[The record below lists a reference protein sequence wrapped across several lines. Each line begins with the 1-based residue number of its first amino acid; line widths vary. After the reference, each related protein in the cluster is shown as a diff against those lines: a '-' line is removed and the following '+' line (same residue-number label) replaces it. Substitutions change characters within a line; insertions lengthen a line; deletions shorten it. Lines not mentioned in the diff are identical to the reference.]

1 MYRLKNNYLESVKWL
16 DLLNQNKIVPGL
28 DRIRKLM
35 KVLKNPQDDIKVIV
49 VGGTNAKGSTC
60 FNLNYNLS
68 EAGFKVGCFT
78 SPHLHSVRER
88 IRIGNDL
95 IPVEEFSKILAEIKD
110 ICIQKRIEITYFEAL
125 TAVAYY
131 YFSKNNVD
139 YAIMEIGL
147 GGEWDAVNIANPI
160 IAILTTLGI
169 DHVNY
174 LGDNKKDIAITK
186 AKIVRK
192 KSDVITGWPKEYHQ
206 YIPECKS
213 INYGENLNQW
223 LKAAMK
229 LLKLK
234 SNITLKRI
242 PGRMETYENFTLD
255 TAHNPQ
261 AIKYLF
267 SKSANYECIVLGI
280 MKDKDIEEMVDGLP
294 EGSEILACNLNT
306 ERTSS
311 SKELK
316 KICDTKGRKC
326 KAFGS
331 VKDAINYCGKKD
343 TLIVGS
349 FYTVSEA
356 REHLRMD
363 GYSEL

>member
-1 MYRLKNNYLESVKWL
+1 MYRLKNNYVKSVEWL
-16 DLLNQNKIVPGL
+16 NFLNQNKIIPGL
-28 DRIRKLM
+28 DRIKKLM
-35 KVLKNPQDDIKVIV
+35 IELNNPQNDIKIIV

-68 EAGFKVGCFT
+68 ETGFKVGCFT

-95 IPVEEFSKILAEIKD
+95 ISVEEFSKILTEIKN
-110 ICIQKRIEITYFEAL
+110 ICTLKTIEITYFEAL

-131 YFSKNNVD
+131 YFSKNKVD

-169 DHVNY
+169 DHVDY

-186 AKIVRK
+186 AKIVREK
-192 KSDVITGWPKEYHQ
+192 CDVITGWPRKYHQ
-206 YIPECKS
+206 YIPKCKS

-223 LKAAMK
+223 LKATIE
-229 LLKLK
+229 LL
-234 SNITLKRI
+234 NIECNIKVRKI
-242 PGRMETYENFTLD
+242 PGRMETHKNFTLD

-267 SKSANYECIVLGI
+267 SKGIDYEYIVLGV
-280 MKDKDIEEMVDGLP
+280 MKDKDIEKMIDKIP
-294 EGSEILACNLNT
+294 EGTELLTCTLNT
-306 ERTSS
+306 ERSIS
-311 SKELK
+311 SKKLK
-316 KICDTKGRKC
+316 QICDKKGRKC
-326 KAFGS
+326 KAFDS
-331 VKDAINYCGKKD
+331 VADAVVYCNGKE

-356 REHLRMD
+356 REYLRMD

>member
-16 DLLNQNKIVPGL
+16 DLLNQNKIVLGL
-28 DRIRKLM
+28 DRIKKVM
-35 KVLKNPQDDIKVIV
+35 KVLKNPQNDTKVIV

-88 IRIGNDL
+88 IRIDNDL
-95 IPVEEFSKILAEIKD
+95 IPIDNFSEILTEIKN
-110 ICIQKRIEITYFEAL
+110 ICKRERIEITYFEAL

-131 YFSKNNVD
+131 YFSKTKVD
-139 YAIMEIGL
+139 FAIMEIGL

-174 LGDNKKDIAITK
+174 LGNNKKDIAITK
-186 AKIVRK
+186 AKIVREK
-192 KSDVITGWPKEYHQ
+192 CDVITGWPKEYHQ

-223 LKAAMK
+223 LKTTMK
-229 LLKLK
+229 LLKLE
-234 SNITLKRI
+234 SNIKLKSI

-267 SKSANYECIVLGI
+267 SRSVNYEYIVLGI
-280 MKDKDIEEMVDGLP
+280 MKDKNIEEMIDGIP
-294 EGSEILACNLNT
+294 EGGEILASNLKT
-306 ERTSS
+306 ERSIS

-316 KICDTKGRKC
+316 QLCDKKGRKC
-326 KAFGS
+326 KAFDS
-331 VKDAINYCGKKD
+331 VKDAVIYCNKKD

-356 REHLRMD
+356 REYLKMD

>member
-1 MYRLKNNYLESVKWL
+1 MYRLKNNYKEIIEWL

-28 DRIRKLM
+28 DRIKKLM
-35 KVLKNPQDDIKVIV
+35 RELRNPQNDIKVIV

-60 FNLNYNLS
+60 LNLNYNLS

-88 IRIGNDL
+88 IRIDHNL
-95 IPVEEFSKILAEIKD
+95 IPVDDFSEILTKIKNT
-110 ICIQKRIEITYFEAL
+110 CTQKKIEITYFEAL

-131 YFSKNNVD
+131 YFCKNKVD

-169 DHVNY
+169 DHIDY
-174 LGDNKKDIAITK
+174 LGNNKKDIALTK
-186 AKIVRK
+186 AKIVREK
-192 KSDVITGWPKEYHQ
+192 CDVITGWPKEYHQ
-206 YIPECKS
+206 YIPKCKS
-213 INYGENLNQW
+213 ISCGENLTQW
-223 LKAAMK
+223 LKTTMK
-229 LLKLK
+229 LLNLKDNIKLYK
-234 SNITLKRI
+234 I

-267 SKSANYECIVLGI
+267 SENMNYDCIVLGI
-280 MKDKDIEEMVDGLP
+280 MKDKEIDEMIDKIP
-294 EGSEILACNLNT
+294 REPEILACNLNT
-306 ERTSS
+306 ERSIS

-316 KICDTKGRKC
+316 QICDKKEKKC
-326 KAFGS
+326 QTFDS
-331 VKDAINYCGKKD
+331 VKDALIYCNGKNA
-343 TLIVGS
+343 LIVGS

-356 REHLRMD
+356 REYLKMD